1 MTSRFLRSTLGFGL
15 VSSLL
20 AVPATAWS
28 APASSGPA
36 PTRSGWFS
44 KPAASPSKAAPTRKS
59 GWFRGGSRSQTTA
72 RRSSPA
78 TTYPIVQHRG
88 DTTIVQVNG
97 AQRPAVIR
105 HSVLASTSA
114 SATRV
119 MVDLT
124 AQRAYLLVN
133 GQIGIDTPISTAR
146 AGKFTPTGE
155 WSITERVRSGKIS
168 TIYDVH
174 MPNWMRLGGTSF
186 GLHAGFLPGYPASA
200 GCVRLPAPVAA
211 EMFNHTRSGT
221 RVAIRHSLAGL
232 LPQDENSRRGW
243 LNASVSPEVGERR
256 G

>member
-1 MTSRFLRSTLGFGL
+1 MTPHFLRSLLASGL
-15 VSSLL
+15 VSFIL
-20 AVPATAWS
+20 AVPATAWTAPS
-28 APASSGPA
+28 AQA
-36 PTRSGWFS
+36 RSGWFS
-44 KPAASPSKAAPTRKS
+44 KPAATPAAPSSSTRKP
-59 GWFRGGSRSQTTA
+59 GFFGGLGRTQTTT
-72 RRSSPA
+72 RRPA
-78 TTYPIVQHRG
+78 KGATYPIVQQRG

-105 HSVLASTSA
+105 HSVLAASGA

-133 GQIGIDTPISTAR
+133 GQIGIDTPVSTAR

-168 TIYDVH
+168 TIYHVA
-174 MPNWMRLGGTSF
+174 MPNWMRLGGTTF
-186 GLHAGFLPGYPASA
+186 GMHAGFVPGYPASA

-221 RVAIRHSLAGL
+221 RVAIRHSLAGM
-232 LPQDENSRRGW
+232 LPQDANSRRGW
-243 LNASVSPEVGERR
+243 LNAAVSPLAGDWQ